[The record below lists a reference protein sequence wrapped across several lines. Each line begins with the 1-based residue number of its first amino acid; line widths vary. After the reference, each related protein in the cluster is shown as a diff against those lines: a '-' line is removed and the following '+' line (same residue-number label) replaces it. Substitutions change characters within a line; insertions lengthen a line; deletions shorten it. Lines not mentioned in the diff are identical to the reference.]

1 MNKTVTGP
9 IFIPLWLRALVS
21 FVNSTKGTITIIL
34 AASLLQLLYS
44 LDLRRKFELE
54 PFPLNSLTSFGFDV
68 YEIGLA
74 FQGLVIPLTIIFLI
88 SGSSLFRRAVSG
100 KLSSRDRFWLFLV
113 FALIQI
119 LFFAYGYGLYRL
131 DIGNITLAYFLVI
144 VAGFMGG
151 WSVGLGLALVSFVL
165 LGVWNLV
172 LWPPEEYS
180 RWVFYNYFLYNEAA
194 TPLIWV
200 GLISGLSSK
209 LLSKRRFLPA
219 VAFGLGLLITLL
231 AKYLVAILDSDPANV
246 VRELLPAVLMSG
258 FAMVVFVLIIR
269 NVQANASRR
278 QAETA
283 ELALTQSELRALRAQ
298 INPHFLFNSLNTIR
312 YFVRT
317 EPETARRLLLDL
329 SEVFQRALG
338 SGDFVS
344 LKDEISYVEAYLEL
358 EKARL
363 DERLEVEWL
372 IPDETVLETPVPTLI
387 LQPLVENAVIH
398 GVSKKTEGGKIII
411 SIEAWGTDLVIHV
424 RDNGI
429 GFDSDDINQG
439 LNKRQSSS
447 RQGKPAIGLRNIDNR
462 LRMLYGDKYKLLI
475 ESEINKGTRVQLKIP
490 LVKIIKATKSL
501 ESKRLELGE

>member
-1 MNKTVTGP
+1 MM
-9 IFIPLWLRALVS
+9 L
-21 FVNSTKGTITIIL
+21 II
-34 AASLLQLLYS
+34 SVLQLLYT
-44 LDLRRKFELE
+44 LDLRRRFELE
-54 PFPLNSLTSFGFDV
+54 PIPLNSLTSFGFDI

-88 SGSSLFRRAVSG
+88 SGSSLFRRAVAG
-100 KLSSRDRFWLFLV
+100 ELSPKDRLWLFLL
-113 FALIQI
+113 FSLIQI

-131 DIGNITLAYFLVI
+131 DIGDITLAYFMII

-151 WSVGLGLALVSFVL
+151 WSVGLGLAVVSFFL
-165 LGVWNLV
+165 LGLWNLI
-172 LWPPEEYS
+172 LWPPEGHGS
-180 RWVFYNYFLYNEAA
+180 WVFYNYFLYNEAS
-194 TPLIWV
+194 TPLIWM

-209 LLSKRRFLPA
+209 LLAKRRFLPA

-231 AKYLVAILDSDPANV
+231 AKYLVAILDTDPSNV
-246 VRELLPAVLMSG
+246 VRELLPVVLMSG
-258 FAMVVFVLIIR
+258 FAMVVFVLIVS

-278 QAETA
+278 KAETA

-398 GVSKKTEGGKIII
+398 GISKKTEGGKITV
-411 SIEAWGTDLVIHV
+411 SIESWGTDLIIHV
-424 RDNGI
+424 RDNGL

-439 LNKRQSSS
+439 LNKKQSSS
-447 RQGKPAIGLRNIDNR
+447 RRGKPAIGLRNIDNR
-462 LRMLYGDKYKLLI
+462 LRMLYGDSYKLLI
-475 ESEINKGTRVQLKIP
+475 ESELNKGTRVQLKIP
-490 LVKIIKATKSL
+490 LIKVIKATNKL
-501 ESKRLELGE
+501 EVKTPELGEG

>member
-1 MNKTVTGP
+1 M
-9 IFIPLWLRALVS
+9 IS
-21 FVNSTKGTITIIL
+21 FLNSTRGIVTLMIAVSI
-34 AASLLQLLYS
+34 LQLIYT

-54 PFPLNSLTSFGFDV
+54 PIPLNSLTSFGFDV

-100 KLSSRDRFWLFLV
+100 NLSSRDRLKLFLL
-113 FALIQI
+113 FSLIQI
-119 LFFAYGYGLYRL
+119 LFFAYGYGLYKL
-131 DIGNITLAYFLVI
+131 DIGNITLAYFLII

-151 WSVGLGLALVSFVL
+151 WSVGFGLAIVSFVL
-165 LGVWNLV
+165 LGFWNLM

-180 RWVFYNYFLYNEAA
+180 SWVFYSYFLYNEAS

-200 GLISGLSSK
+200 GLISGFSSK
-209 LLSKRRFLPA
+209 LLARRRFLPA
-219 VAFGLGLLITLL
+219 VAFSLGLLITLL
-231 AKYLVAILDSDPANV
+231 AKYLVAILDNDPSGN
-246 VRELLPAVLMSG
+246 VRELLPVVLMSA

-344 LKDEISYVEAYLEL
+344 LKDEISYVESYLEL

-363 DERLEVEWL
+363 DERLEVEWI
-372 IPDETVLETPVPTLI
+372 IPDEAVLETPVPTLI

-411 SIEAWGTDLVIHV
+411 SIESWANDLLIHV
-424 RDNGI
+424 RDNGL
-429 GFDSDDINQG
+429 GFDSNDINQG
-439 LNKRQSSS
+439 IHKKQSSS
-447 RQGKPAIGLRNIDNR
+447 RKGKPAIGLRNIDNR

-475 ESEINKGTRVQLKIP
+475 ESEIDKGTRVQLKIP
-490 LVKIIKATKSL
+490 LIRMIESTNSL
-501 ESKRLELGE
+501 EEPKRPELEG

>member
-1 MNKTVTGP
+1 M
-9 IFIPLWLRALVS
+9 FIPLWVRSLIS
-21 FVNSTKGTITIIL
+21 FLNSTKGIITLMLIVSI
-34 AASLLQLLYS
+34 LQLIYT

-54 PFPLNSLTSFGFDV
+54 PIPINSLTSFGFDV

-88 SGSSLFRRAVSG
+88 SGSSLFRRVVSAKLG
-100 KLSSRDRFWLFLV
+100 KRDRLWLFLL
-113 FALIQI
+113 FSLIQI
-119 LFFAYGYGLYRL
+119 IFFAYGYGLYQL
-131 DIGNITLAYFLVI
+131 NIDEITLVYFLVI

-151 WSVGLGLALVSFVL
+151 WQVGLGLAIVTTILQGF
-165 LGVWNLV
+165 WNII
-172 LWPPEEYS
+172 LWPPDSYD
-180 RWVFYNYFLYNEAA
+180 RWVFYNYFLYDESS

-209 LLSKRRFLPA
+209 LFVKRRFLPA
-219 VAFGLGLLITLL
+219 IAFSLGLVITLL
-231 AKYLVAILDSDPANV
+231 ARYLVAILNNDPSGSIE
-246 VRELLPAVLMSG
+246 ELLPVVLMTG

-269 NVQANASRR
+269 NVQADASRR
-278 QAETA
+278 QAEIA

-344 LKDEISYVEAYLEL
+344 LNDEISYVEAYLEL

-363 DERLEVEWL
+363 DERLEVAWI

-398 GVSKKTEGGKIII
+398 GVSKKTEGGKITI
-411 SIEAWGTDLVIHV
+411 SIESWGSDLLIHV
-424 RDNGI
+424 RDNGV
-429 GFDSDDINQG
+429 GFDSHDMNQG
-439 LNKRQSSS
+439 LNKKQSSS

-462 LRMLYGDKYKLLI
+462 LRMLYGDKYRLLI
-475 ESEINKGTRVQLKIP
+475 ESEVDKGTRVQLRIP
-490 LVKIIKATKSL
+490 LVKVIKSINSL
-501 ESKRLELGE
+501 EPKRPELSE